1 MLVKLVSTVT
11 PAYLIT
17 GLTRFL
23 AGASSSVVAR
33 VRLNLLEKLEEGA
46 LGEDNVGIVPVEH
59 ACESRPRKKIVQGG
73 VG

>member
-1 MLVKLVSTVT
+1 MLVKFGSTVT
-11 PAYLIT
+11 PAYLQRI
-17 GLTRFL
+17 RFL